1 MHNDK
6 LYIERYA
13 YDLRRLLSTNDG
25 HSTRTR
31 FYMLKDAVIKDV
43 YENRSARTAHTSLI
57 RSDQSAWQENG
68 LLCVHATAIVC
79 GSTTAK

>member
-31 FYMLKDAVIKDV
+31 FYMLKDAVIKDMFMRIAQLGQLTRV
-43 YENRSARTAHTSLI
+43 
-57 RSDQSAWQENG
+57 
-68 LLCVHATAIVC
+68 
-79 GSTTAK
+79 